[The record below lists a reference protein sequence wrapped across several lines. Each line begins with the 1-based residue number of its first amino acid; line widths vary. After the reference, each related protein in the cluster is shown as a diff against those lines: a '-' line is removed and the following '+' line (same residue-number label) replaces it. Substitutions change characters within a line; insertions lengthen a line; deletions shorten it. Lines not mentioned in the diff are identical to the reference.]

1 MKPLFTAYFLVLN
14 VAFILTLSEAVSV
27 HQRPRRANQLEIVKQ
42 KSVETPF
49 LLSGAMQK
57 FNNDLYQTLA
67 KNQNGNLVISPFSIH
82 TVMSM
87 AMIGAP
93 VNSSTYKQLSQALGI
108 TDPNAKA
115 TFLYNYRKTLDFYD
129 NLVPDQLSI
138 QTAYKVFINDG
149 FQVKDDYIK
158 ALKLFYNTGKNLL
171 MNNLL
176 QSKVLEKRTFV
187 SDLETVNFGNSAA
200 TANKIN
206 EFINDATNGLI
217 KEAVQPSSF
226 DALTKMAMVNAIYF
240 KGTWKST
247 FDKEKTKPMQFTK
260 GPGDAFE
267 YPHGMNIKTTFKN
280 AVLDKNGAKTIV
292 LELPYTDPKFVMY
305 LILPPEDKDIDD
317 FDIESIDLKNVGT
330 KLRPVFFQL
339 TVPKFKIEYDEKLKE
354 KLTDM
359 GVSDIF
365 SSSRGMIAHIL
376 FLSVFS
382 ILRLQ
387 LCM

>member
-1 MKPLFTAYFLVLN
+1 M
-14 VAFILTLSEAVSV
+14 
-27 HQRPRRANQLEIVKQ
+27 
-42 KSVETPF
+42 
-49 LLSGAMQK
+49 
-57 FNNDLYQTLA
+57 
-67 KNQNGNLVISPFSIH
+67 
-82 TVMSM
+82 
-87 AMIGAP
+87 
-93 VNSSTYKQLSQALGI
+93 
-108 TDPNAKA
+108 
-115 TFLYNYRKTLDFYD
+115 
-129 NLVPDQLSI
+129 
-138 QTAYKVFINDG
+138 
-149 FQVKDDYIK
+149 
-158 ALKLFYNTGKNLL
+158 
-171 MNNLL
+171 
-176 QSKVLEKRTFV
+176 
-187 SDLETVNFGNSAA
+187 ETVNFGNSAA

-317 FDIESIDLKNVGT
+317 FDIESIDLKNIGT
-330 KLRPVFFQL
+330 KLRPVFFEL

-365 SSSRGMIAHIL
+365 SSSRGKFI
-376 FLSVFS
+376 
-382 ILRLQ
+382 
-387 LCM
+387 

>member
-1 MKPLFTAYFLVLN
+1 M
-14 VAFILTLSEAVSV
+14 
-27 HQRPRRANQLEIVKQ
+27 
-42 KSVETPF
+42 
-49 LLSGAMQK
+49 
-57 FNNDLYQTLA
+57 
-67 KNQNGNLVISPFSIH
+67 
-82 TVMSM
+82 
-87 AMIGAP
+87 
-93 VNSSTYKQLSQALGI
+93 
-108 TDPNAKA
+108 
-115 TFLYNYRKTLDFYD
+115 
-129 NLVPDQLSI
+129 
-138 QTAYKVFINDG
+138 
-149 FQVKDDYIK
+149 
-158 ALKLFYNTGKNLL
+158 
-171 MNNLL
+171 
-176 QSKVLEKRTFV
+176 
-187 SDLETVNFGNSAA
+187 

-260 GPGDAFE
+260 SPGETFE

-317 FDIESIDLKNVGT
+317 FDIESIDLKNIGT
-330 KLRPVFFQL
+330 KLRPAFFQL

-365 SSSRGMIAHIL
+365 SSSRGKFI
-376 FLSVFS
+376 
-382 ILRLQ
+382 
-387 LCM
+387 

>member
-1 MKPLFTAYFLVLN
+1 MKPLFTAYFLVSN

-158 ALKLFYNTGKNLL
+158 ALKLFYNTGKKYKKNDLF
-171 MNNLL
+171 L
-176 QSKVLEKRTFV
+176 QSK
-187 SDLETVNFGNSAA
+187 
-200 TANKIN
+200 I
-206 EFINDATNGLI
+206 
-217 KEAVQPSSF
+217 
-226 DALTKMAMVNAIYF
+226 
-240 KGTWKST
+240 
-247 FDKEKTKPMQFTK
+247 FTK
-260 GPGDAFE
+260 
-267 YPHGMNIKTTFKN
+267 T
-280 AVLDKNGAKTIV
+280 
-292 LELPYTDPKFVMY
+292 Y
-305 LILPPEDKDIDD
+305 L
-317 FDIESIDLKNVGT
+317 
-330 KLRPVFFQL
+330 
-339 TVPKFKIEYDEKLKE
+339 
-354 KLTDM
+354 
-359 GVSDIF
+359 
-365 SSSRGMIAHIL
+365 
-376 FLSVFS
+376 
-382 ILRLQ
+382 
-387 LCM
+387 